1 MNLEP
6 ARQQMIGQQLRA
18 WGVLDERVLEIMAM
32 LPRELFVPA
41 QWRQLAYA
49 DAPIPLGSGREM
61 PPPKIQG
68 RALQATRPQ
77 PGDNVLEIGT
87 GTGYLTACLA
97 CLAGRVTS
105 IEIHPGLA
113 EAARRNLSALML
125 ENVEVVV
132 GRGLGM
138 EFPADYDVICL
149 NGSVPA
155 PPESLLRRLRTGG
168 RMFVVTGTPPVMEAL
183 KITRDADSDWTTE
196 DLFETVLPVL
206 EGACKP
212 EEFVF

>member
-1 MNLEP
+1 MNLES

-18 WGVLDERVLEIMAM
+18 WGVLDDRVLEVMAM

-49 DAPIPLGSGREM
+49 DTAIPIGAKRELS
-61 PPPKIQG
+61 PPKIQG
-68 RALQATRPQ
+68 RALQATLPQ

-97 CLAGRVTS
+97 CLGGRVTGVES
-105 IEIHPGLA
+105 DPALA

-125 ENVEVVV
+125 ENAEVVI
-132 GRGLGM
+132 GDGLAM

-155 PPESLLRRLRTGG
+155 PPERLLRRLRTGG
-168 RMFVVTGTPPVMEAL
+168 RMFVVKGAPPVMEAL
-183 KITRDADSDWTTE
+183 KITRTGDSEWATE
-196 DLFETVLPVL
+196 GLFETVVPAL
-206 EGACKP
+206 EGLRLP